1 MPTGAHVIPSENQEK
16 LGFKK
21 VIWVISFVF
30 THYSIILKHVF
41 IYILSVLIVSPVLNE
56 NKYENHMLFFCK
68 RTTLY
73 LEIQ

>member
-16 LGFKK
+16 LCFKK

-41 IYILSVLIVSPVLNE
+41 IYILSVLIVFPQCSMRINM
-56 NKYENHMLFFCK
+56 KITCFFSVK
-68 RTTLY
+68 ELLY
-73 LEIQ
+73 I